1 MTIRLAAILSCVL
14 LLTGCSTVSSYWDMF
29 NFSDS
34 ANEDDAM
41 REQQAAAAP
50 ARPATPAITPGT
62 PDPFCVAVARQESGA
77 ETFDTATQQRMALRS
92 YQQCVAMYRSQQ

>member
-1 MTIRLAAILSCVL
+1 ML

-50 ARPATPAITPGT
+50 ARPATPATAPGT
-62 PDPFCVAVARQESGA
+62 PDPFCVSVARQDSGA
-77 ETFDTATQQRMALRS
+77 DTFDAATQQRMALRS
-92 YQQCVAMYRSQQ
+92 YQQCVAMYRSQ

>member
-1 MTIRLAAILSCVL
+1 MPLRLAAVLSCVL

-34 ANEDDAM
+34 ANADDAV

-50 ARPATPAITPGT
+50 ARPAPPATAPGT
-62 PDPFCVAVARQESGA
+62 PDPFCVAVARQDSGA
-77 ETFDTATQQRMALRS
+77 DTFDTATQQRMALRA
-92 YQQCVAMYRSQQ
+92 YQQCMAMYRSQ

>member
-1 MTIRLAAILSCVL
+1 MPFRLAAVLSCVL
-14 LLTGCSTVSSYWDMF
+14 VLTGCSTVSSYWDMF

-34 ANEDDAM
+34 GNEDDAA

-50 ARPATPAITPGT
+50 AHPAIPVATPGT

-77 ETFDTATQQRMALRS
+77 ETFDTATQQRMAVRS
-92 YQQCVAMYRSQQ
+92 YQQCVAMYRTQ